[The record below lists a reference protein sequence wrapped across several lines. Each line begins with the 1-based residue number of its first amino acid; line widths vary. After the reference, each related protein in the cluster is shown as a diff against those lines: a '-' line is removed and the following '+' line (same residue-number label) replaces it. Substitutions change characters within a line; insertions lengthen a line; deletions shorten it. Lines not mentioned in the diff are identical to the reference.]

1 MPHINIK
8 GWLFTTSY
16 HLVLKKL
23 KQLQSIERMELA
35 SFSEPL
41 ARGADESIQANQLQL
56 AVEACVDDL
65 PEQCRR
71 VYTMSRHDKLSIKH
85 IALEL
90 GISPKTVEYHIST
103 ALRRIRQRISGAM
116 LLLIYLFL

>member
-1 MPHINIK
+1 
-8 GWLFTTSY
+8 
-16 HLVLKKL
+16 
-23 KQLQSIERMELA
+23 
-35 SFSEPL
+35 
-41 ARGADESIQANQLQL
+41 
-56 AVEACVDDL
+56 
-65 PEQCRR
+65 
-71 VYTMSRHDKLSIKH
+71 MSRHDKLSIKH